1 MIVYIVAT
9 DVFGTEEFPQYN
21 IADLNSGIAFIV
33 LFTRGKPLQWK
44 EINTHT
50 HTHTHTLTRYQQ
62 HSNSVVRKNRNL
74 LINNKLTINY

>member
-9 DVFGTEEFPQYN
+9 DVFGTEGFPQYN

-33 LFTRGKPLQWK
+33 LFSRGKPLQWK

-50 HTHTHTLTRYQQ
+50 HTL
-62 HSNSVVRKNRNL
+62 
-74 LINNKLTINY
+74 

>member
-9 DVFGTEEFPQYN
+9 DVFGTEGFPQYN

-33 LFTRGKPLQWK
+33 LFSWGKPLQWK
-44 EINTHT
+44 EINT

-74 LINNKLTINY
+74 LINNTLTINY

>member
-50 HTHTHTLTRYQQ
+50 HTHTHT
-62 HSNSVVRKNRNL
+62 HF
-74 LINNKLTINY
+74 NKISATFEFCGAKK